1 MVGKVRGYSMVGE
14 DRGKISPGTSPS
26 RAATFWVRKYIS
38 TARSAKTE
46 SADRPEEFCKL
57 GLPEAATYIEEHG
70 GKVEHQIL
78 RHVRPITGCDL
89 APEETNKHGLPLQ
102 DSKVESLVLQWKRN
116 SNDTINFYAILTESA
131 YDLLV
136 SAGSSITV
144 DVHLNDDEDTGE
156 KVFIPVK
163 VEVGRWSL
171 MGSKS
176 RNNQAAPSR
185 HQHQEGSSDE
195 RTLRATSEAAILNM
209 QKTTE
214 ECLKRVQQ
222 ASTLAPPISSTTPET
237 KSLLSHIGN
246 ELELLNQK
254 AAAAAARTEDIE
266 ATAADRHK
274 DITTGI
280 RDFHSTYKGTGQA
293 MVDTLVSLTNR
304 LTKAPEEDRQEASS
318 EGGTKRWAA
327 KSADTS
333 SKEEGSTQPK
343 LLERLQ
349 YVATDPPEVRKAKYD
364 QFMAD
369 REAARGETPYG
380 GIPYRGRP
388 QPKEGQSDRSTGLGV
403 KKKVITKIP
412 RKQPKPTEPPAK
424 KARGQETPADIPMGV
439 PASGQL
445 NTRRTTRLS
454 AKRSMSS
461 ESSP

>member
-1 MVGKVRGYSMVGE
+1 MLNAQLLKALRP
-14 DRGKISPGTSPS
+14 RTKS
-26 RAATFWVRKYIS
+26 RTEGSRK
-38 TARSAKTE
+38 RE
-46 SADRPEEFCKL
+46 SEAGRPEEFCTL

-70 GKVEHQIL
+70 GKVEHQII

-102 DSKVESLVLQWKRN
+102 DSKVESLLQWKRN
-116 SNDTINFYAILTESA
+116 SNDAINFYAILTESA

-144 DVHLNDDEDTGE
+144 DVHVNDDEDTGE

-176 RNNQAAPSR
+176 RNKQAAPPQ
-185 HQHQEGSSDE
+185 HQHQEGSTDE

-209 QKTTE
+209 QRTTE
-214 ECLKRVQQ
+214 ECLKKVQQ
-222 ASTLAPPISSTTPET
+222 ASTLAPPTSSTTPET

-254 AAAAAARTEDIE
+254 AAAAAARIEDIE

-274 DITTGI
+274 EITTGI

-293 MVDTLVSLTNR
+293 MVDTLVSLTNH

-349 YVATDPPEVRKAKYD
+349 
-364 QFMAD
+364 
-369 REAARGETPYG
+369 
-380 GIPYRGRP
+380 GRP
-388 QPKEGQSDRSTGLGV
+388 QPKEGQSDKSTGLGV

-412 RKQPKPTEPPAK
+412 RKQPKLTEPPAK
-424 KARGQETPADIPMGV
+424 KARGQGTPADILTGV